1 MRAHHRLEEPMA
13 AVQAVAR
20 RAALHLQLVVPASVR
35 RDVVRAR
42 AFVIQAGRGV
52 PVVQV
57 PHFVRPGP
65 LVPATAHAAQ
75 RWLPGLSS
83 THTLGKTD
91 DAHVASDTRGRFCAS
106 TGCQATPAECTLCIH
121 CRASKVTVW
130 HSHICTMPLAQGQA
144 FADLATG
151 YAAGWPIAF
160 GLVTT
165 SSLTS
170 CPT

>member
-75 RWLPGLSS
+75 RCLACPQ
-83 THTLGKTD
+83 HTRLGKQMMRMSP
-91 DAHVASDTRGRFCAS
+91 VTRGAASVPALAARRRQQSARCAS
-106 TGCQATPAECTLCIH
+106 TAGRQKLPSGTHTFVQCPWRKGRHSLTL
-121 CRASKVTVW
+121 RRGTLLGGPL
-130 HSHICTMPLAQGQA
+130 PLA
-144 FADLATG
+144 
-151 YAAGWPIAF
+151 W
-160 GLVTT
+160 
-165 SSLTS
+165 
-170 CPT
+170 